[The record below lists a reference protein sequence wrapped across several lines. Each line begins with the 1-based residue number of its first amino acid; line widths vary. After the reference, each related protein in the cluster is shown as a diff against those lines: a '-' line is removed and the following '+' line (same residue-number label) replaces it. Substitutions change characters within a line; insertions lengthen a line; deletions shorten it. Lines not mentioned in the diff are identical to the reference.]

1 MPAKPWN
8 SELVSP
14 NVAKI
19 LAKRRDRVRAV
30 FERRLARIDR
40 VRPKFLKRDKQ
51 EIRIN
56 TGVPKAAKGEPD
68 NALPR
73 ETEPPLDCQ
82 STQVFLVIMIYI

>member
-1 MPAKPWN
+1 MDGCQSYVANQYIADVFVHVCVPFSWIESHSYNIILPAKPWS

-51 EIRIN
+51 EIRN
-56 TGVPKAAKGEPD
+56 K
-68 NALPR
+68 N
-73 ETEPPLDCQ
+73 
-82 STQVFLVIMIYI
+82 

>member
-1 MPAKPWN
+1 MPIIFVVFDIPTKRFQFESHSYIISLPAKPWN

-40 VRPKFLKRDKQ
+40 VRPKFLKRDNHEK
-51 EIRIN
+51 
-56 TGVPKAAKGEPD
+56 D
-68 NALPR
+68 
-73 ETEPPLDCQ
+73 
-82 STQVFLVIMIYI
+82 

>member
-1 MPAKPWN
+1 M

-30 FERRLARIDR
+30 FERRLARIDG

-51 EIRIN
+51 EIRN
-56 TGVPKAAKGEPD
+56 K
-68 NALPR
+68 N
-73 ETEPPLDCQ
+73 
-82 STQVFLVIMIYI
+82 